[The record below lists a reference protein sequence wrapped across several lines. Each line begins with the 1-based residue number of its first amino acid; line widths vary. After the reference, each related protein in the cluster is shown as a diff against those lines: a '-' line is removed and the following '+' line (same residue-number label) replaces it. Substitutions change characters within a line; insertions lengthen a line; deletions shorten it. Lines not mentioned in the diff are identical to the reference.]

1 MQLTLITLSPD
12 DLRQVIREEV
22 ERAVARPATA
32 PSTTLKYLP
41 LAQASELYN
50 VSLSYLYRISS
61 NGDVSKRLVG
71 KNIQFDTSE
80 LEEFFNKKTKRS
92 RTAIDADLKKN
103 GVFPTL
109 KGKRNV

>member
-1 MQLTLITLSPD
+1 MEHTLIYLPPD
-12 DLRQVIREEV
+12 VLRQLVREEF
-22 ERAVARPATA
+22 ERVMAKLASGPTDNI
-32 PSTTLKYLP
+32 KYLAV
-41 LAQASELYN
+41 AQASKKYN
-50 VSLSYLYRISS
+50 VSDSYLYRLSS
-61 NGDVSKRLVG
+61 HGDVTTRRVG
-71 KNIQFDTSE
+71 KNIQFDANE